1 MLVLITLSLGYVQLF
16 AGSVTHSFADA
27 YRLLKIFLNNDF
39 IIQSCTFS
47 GYLHWDIVIDL
58 GNGLVQQVIIWAI
71 RDQYLCRHIE
81 LVDGIEIIKSRTL

>member
-1 MLVLITLSLGYVQLF
+1 MLVLITLSLTYVQLF

-27 YRLLKIFLNNDF
+27 YRLLKIFFNDDF
-39 IIQSCTFS
+39 IIQSCTF

-58 GNGLVQQVIIWAI
+58 GKGLVQQAIIWAI

-81 LVDGIEIIKSRTL
+81 LVDGIEIIESSTL